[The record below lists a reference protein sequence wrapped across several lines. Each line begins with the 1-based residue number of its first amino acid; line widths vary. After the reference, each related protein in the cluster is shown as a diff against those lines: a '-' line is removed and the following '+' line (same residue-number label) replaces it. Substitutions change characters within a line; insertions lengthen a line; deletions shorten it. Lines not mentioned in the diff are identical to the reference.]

1 MQKYNWKKILTNTV
15 WILAGTGTIVLL
27 GAAMQKKNQKSCA
40 GIKVEIS
47 GVEQHM
53 FIDEKDVLDILHAG
67 GKVEDNSIGLLNLRQ
82 METVVEKNPWVRN
95 AEMFIDNNQVL
106 QVRIE
111 EREPVARVFTLEG
124 SSFYLDSTALRLP
137 LSDKISARV
146 PMFTGF
152 PSDRKILS
160 KPDSALLNDVVK
172 IGRYILADSFWM
184 AQTAQIAIMPDAGF
198 EMIPVVGDH
207 TVILGNADDISDKFD
222 RLYTFYKKAWLANGI
237 GTYET
242 LDVKYNNQVVAIRK
256 GTAKARID
264 SMQVH
269 QLIQNLIAASSVV
282 PSDSSVAMVPVK
294 KDPVTER
301 KDSLLYK
308 PVKNLPAKTNSTI
321 GINNKTNIK
330 SLSKKKDT
338 AVKNQTKKK
347 TVQKGKQPKAVMGK
361 QNQ

>member
-1 MQKYNWKKILTNTV
+1 MRKYNWKKILINAV
-15 WILAGTGTIVLL
+15 WILAGAGTIVLL
-27 GAAMQKKNQKSCA
+27 GAAMQKKSRKDCTD
-40 GIKVEIS
+40 IKIEIT
-47 GVEQHM
+47 GAEQHM
-53 FIDEKDVLDILHAG
+53 FIDEKDVLNMLHAG
-67 GKVEDNSIGLLNLRQ
+67 GKVEGNTIGLLNLRQ
-82 METVVEKNPWVRN
+82 METVVEKNPWVKN

-111 EREPVARVFTLEG
+111 ERQPVARVFTQEG
-124 SSFYLDSTALRLP
+124 SSFYLDSAALRLP

-152 PSDRKILS
+152 PSNRKILS

-207 TVILGNADDISDKFD
+207 TVLLGNADDIPGKFD
-222 RLYTFYKKAWLANGI
+222 RLYTFYKKAWLQNGI
-237 GTYET
+237 NTYET
-242 LDVKYNNQVVAIRK
+242 LDLKYNNQVVATRK

-269 QLIQNLIAASSVV
+269 QLIQSIIAASSVMRA
-282 PSDSSVAMVPVK
+282 DSSEAKPVIKKEMVPGK
-294 KDPVTER
+294 
-301 KDSLLYK
+301 KDSLLQK
-308 PVKNLPAKTNSTI
+308 PVVKLPAKTNSPV

-338 AVKNQTKKK
+338 AVKKQTKKK
-347 TVQKGKQPKAVMGK
+347 TAEKGKQPKAVMGK